1 MNEIDKTLATLT
13 NYRFD
18 PKIMEMICQLCVL
31 VKYTELDLEA
41 TRRENQF
48 LRQQLDEMKLD

>member
-1 MNEIDKTLATLT
+1 MSEIDKILGILT

-18 PKIMEMICQLCVL
+18 PKIMEMIAELCVL
-31 VKYTELDLEA
+31 VKYTQLDLEA

-48 LRQQLDEMKLD
+48 LRQQLDTKLE